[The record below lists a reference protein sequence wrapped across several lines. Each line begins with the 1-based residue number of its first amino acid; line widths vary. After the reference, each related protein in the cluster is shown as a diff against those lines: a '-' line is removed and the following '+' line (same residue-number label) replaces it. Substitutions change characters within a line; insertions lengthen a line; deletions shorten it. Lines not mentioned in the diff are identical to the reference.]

1 MSTANLSAYHIVIPA
16 RFASERLPGKVLL
29 DLAGQS
35 LLQRVWQQACESS
48 AESVRSF

>member
-35 LLQRVWQQACESS
+35 LFSTSGSGHANHRQNP
-48 AESVRSF
+48 